1 MSATQIAGKNGH
13 PQQGAAALPG
23 GDERYAAVERVMA
36 RFDYHEDGLLEVLTV
51 VQETYGYLPEA
62 LLADVAE
69 KLHLPLSHVY
79 GVATFYD
86 TFTLEPVGE
95 TDCMICSGPICSI
108 HGAGELLA
116 ETCKQAG
123 VAKPGQTSADGR
135 FSVRPVSC
143 LGLCDQGPAAL
154 VNRRAQVNLTVDDVP
169 LLLRGAAQ
177 QQFLQV
183 SGQPRILTAPIGRLA
198 PTDLAAH
205 RSQGAFTALQKA
217 LQEMTPE
224 DVIEEVKASRLA
236 GRGGAGFP
244 TGLKWQ
250 FARKESAGTKYVVC
264 NFDESE
270 PGTFKDRALM
280 EGNPF
285 RVIEGLI
292 LSAYAVGAQQGYI
305 FIRAEYPAATSIV
318 ASALEKLYAAGLLGE
333 NILGSDF
340 SFDVEIRRNAGAYIC
355 GEETA
360 LFEAIEGRRGHP
372 RLKPPYPTQSGLFGK
387 PTSINNVETLAV
399 VPSLVLHG
407 GQWFHQWGTAKST
420 GLKLVCLSG
429 HVKRPGVVEL
439 PLGMPIREIIERF
452 GGGFDGQPQALLLG
466 GAAGGFLQVDNLDT
480 PFTNEDLAQWDVP
493 VGSGAIMVF
502 NQSVDMWQVLES
514 LAHFFVHETCG
525 KCAPCR
531 LGTGQIYNLLN
542 KINSGSGATADV
554 AKLDSLGTMIKRTC
568 VCGLGLTAANPALTY
583 LHHFEGIK

>member
-1 MSATQIAGKNGH
+1 MTVTQLAGKNGDL
-13 PQQGAAALPG
+13 QAATEAQLVNDP
-23 GDERYAAVERVMA
+23 RYAAVERTMA
-36 RFDYHEDGLLEVLTV
+36 RFDYQEQGLVEVLSA
-51 VQETYGYLPEA
+51 VQQAFGYLPEA
-62 LLADVAE
+62 LLADVAQ

-86 TFTLEPVGE
+86 MYTLEPVGE
-95 TDCMICSGPICSI
+95 TDCMICTGPVCAI
-108 HGAGELLA
+108 HGAGELLDEA
-116 ETCKQAG
+116 CKQTG
-123 VAKPGQTSADGR
+123 VPAAGQTSADGR

-154 VNRRAQVNLTVDDVP
+154 VNMKAQVNVGLDDLP
-169 LLLRGAAQ
+169 LMLRGRAQ
-177 QQFLQV
+177 PARLQV
-183 SGQPRILTAPIGRLA
+183 SGDPRILTAPIGRLD
-198 PTDLAAH
+198 PTDLDAH
-205 RSQGAFTALQKA
+205 RAAGAFTALQKA
-217 LQEMTPE
+217 LQEMTPDE
-224 DVIEEVKASRLA
+224 VIEEVKTSRLA

-250 FARKESAGTKYVVC
+250 FARRESAELKYVVC

-280 EGNPF
+280 EGNPY
-285 RVIEGLI
+285 RVIEGLV
-292 LSAYAVGAQQGYI
+292 LSAYAIGARQGYI
-305 FIRAEYPAATSIV
+305 FIRAEYPAATRVV
-318 ASALEKLYAAGLLGE
+318 AEALEKLYAAGLLGE
-333 NILGSDF
+333 NILDSDF
-340 SFDVEIRRNAGAYIC
+340 SFDVEIRHNAGAYIC

-360 LFEAIEGRRGHP
+360 LFEAIEGKRGHP
-372 RLKPPYPTQSGLFGK
+372 RLKPPYPTQSGLFGQ

-399 VPSLVLHG
+399 VPNLVLEG
-407 GQWFHQWGTAKST
+407 GAWFHQWGTAKST

-439 PLGMPIREIIERF
+439 PLGLPVREIIERF

-466 GAAGGFLQVDNLDT
+466 GAAGGFLNVDHLDT
-480 PFTNEDLAQWDVP
+480 PFTNEDLSQWDVP
-493 VGSGAIMVF
+493 IGSGAIMVF

-531 LGTGQIYNLLN
+531 LGTGQIHNLLN
-542 KINSGSGATADV
+542 KINGGRGSNTDV
-554 AKLDSLGTMIKRTC
+554 LKLESLGQMIKRTC

-583 LHHFEGIK
+583 LQHFEALE